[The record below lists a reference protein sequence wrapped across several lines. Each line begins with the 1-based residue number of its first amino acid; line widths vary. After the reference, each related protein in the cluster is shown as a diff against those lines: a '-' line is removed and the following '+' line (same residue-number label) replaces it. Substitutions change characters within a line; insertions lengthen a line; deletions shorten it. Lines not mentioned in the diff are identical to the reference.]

1 MGPLSLSPRYVN
13 VSSLRIGTRTIQHT
27 RVLVCVLVSVKKSD
41 KRDEKYNPLENPH
54 RYLYEFLFGWI
65 VSALTRADSFL
76 LEQECF
82 SEQFKNLSKGQ
93 KKSKLK
99 KKKMKPYG
107 RELMFTQ
114 ALQNVCGGYYKALAG
129 FHKADR
135 IPQPLSEFDLE
146 QIRYEHR
153 FGPFAELSTPPAIG
167 YSDFCAQKMS
177 LLKLTQ
183 EELFLNAA
191 KHFHQARSILELVP
205 NLDPEVTLL

>member
-1 MGPLSLSPRYVN
+1 MSLSFHCCTN
-13 VSSLRIGTRTIQHT
+13 LIKNFLLSSHMPQ
-27 RVLVCVLVSVKKSD
+27 
-41 KRDEKYNPLENPH
+41 

-76 LEQECF
+76 LEQECI

-129 FHKADR
+129 FHKANR
-135 IPQPLSEFDLE
+135 IPQPITEFDHE

-153 FGPFAELSTPPAIG
+153 FAPFAELSTPPSIG
-167 YSDFCAQKMS
+167 YNEFCAQKLA
-177 LLKLTQ
+177 LLKLSE
-183 EELFLNAA
+183 EELFLSAA
-191 KHFHQARSILELVP
+191 KHFHQARTILEHIS
-205 NLDPEVTLL
+205 NHDQEVC